1 MEKYPK
7 KRAWVRGKLKKFLD
21 EKGVTKQ
28 FVKNCKQ
35 QNEKLSRPIKC
46 IINAFTWAETS
57 EGNNFWW
64 NLEKEYNEQT

>member
-28 FVKNCKQ
+28 FIANCKI
-35 QNEKLSRPIKC
+35 NNTIKRPVKSIFEAFVWANTKEKNYFWYKLS
-46 IINAFTWAETS
+46 
-57 EGNNFWW
+57 
-64 NLEKEYNEQT
+64 KEFNE